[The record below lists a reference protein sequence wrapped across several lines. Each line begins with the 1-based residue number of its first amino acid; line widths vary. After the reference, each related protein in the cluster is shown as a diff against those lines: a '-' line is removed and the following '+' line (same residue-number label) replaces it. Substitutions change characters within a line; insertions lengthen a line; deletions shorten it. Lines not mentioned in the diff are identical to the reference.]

1 MGFKTLAIEKSAS
14 DVWKVLSAAKTEFG
28 KYSGVMDTL
37 ARQLETAQK
46 TVSQAGTRTRAVNK
60 ALSKVEDLELP
71 SSSAEILGLSLTGG
85 IDDEMD
91 YTADDD
97 PSQPSDQ

>member
-1 MGFKTLAIEKSAS
+1 MFGRF
-14 DVWKVLSAAKTEFG
+14 LSAAKTEFG

-71 SSSAEILGLSLTGG
+71 SSSADILGITLGSGF
-85 IDDEMD
+85 DDTED
-91 YTADDD
+91 EYAE
-97 PSQPSDQ
+97 PGPVNPDQI